1 MGMSSANRIIADGH
15 AEEPEAEV
23 RSPMEAHAGYR
34 GDDWS
39 PERLLFHQN
48 LETFAERVGL
58 IVGLQ
63 GNGKISQEEAYAQ
76 IKRIWKG
83 LKQSKDTL
91 IDRS

>member
-1 MGMSSANRIIADGH
+1 
-15 AEEPEAEV
+15 
-23 RSPMEAHAGYR
+23 MEAHAGYR
-34 GDDWS
+34 GSDWS
-39 PERLLFHQN
+39 PDRLLFHQN

-63 GNGKISQEEAYAQ
+63 GNGKISQEDAYAQ
-76 IKRIWKG
+76 IKQIWKS

>member
-1 MGMSSANRIIADGH
+1 MSSSITPNGDDHDDAPQVD
-15 AEEPEAEV
+15 V
-23 RSPMEAHAGYR
+23 RSPMEARSGYR
-34 GDDWS
+34 GDDWT

-76 IKRIWKG
+76 IKKIWKA
-83 LKQSKDTL
+83 LRQSKDHL
-91 IDRS
+91 IDGH